1 MNRISGFFFQLFLFP
16 LLIDT
21 GSDFQEFNK
30 NEDELSLTD
39 TGRKIENTISLYTS
53 RSNYEALKVTIGRK
67 ILLKTEALIIN
78 GDTLEPEEIDTRGQ
92 TTLYMRRKS
101 FSFKLKSHASFRHGE
116 RTESFK
122 KFFALS
128 LTMDRNYCNNR
139 LAFQM
144 MEASQLYSLFYTFCE
159 LRINDQ
165 SEGIYMIIE
174 RPEDWA
180 MKKKD
185 SPLFIRRGYDHS
197 IDKIESDKKAG
208 KEEIKTYGKSFRL
221 IYSSLNKYEG
231 EVLYKTI
238 SRFLNMEAYMK
249 WLAFNFLVRNS
260 DYTDEVYFY
269 IDPGL
274 EKFNIIPWDYDD
286 LFATAP
292 HEGNIEN
299 KGVLKGKFIFSAEDV
314 LDKKIASD
322 AYLYKKYLFQFREL
336 LNQLSPDVL
345 KKVFEDTFAELYPYY
360 SNNEIIG
367 MSRFDIYKDANLIR
381 LKNDMLSLHTNLT
394 ISRNHYLDF
403 LESIPPE

>member
-1 MNRISGFFFQLFLFP
+1 
-16 LLIDT
+16 
-21 GSDFQEFNK
+21 
-30 NEDELSLTD
+30 
-39 TGRKIENTISLYTS
+39 
-53 RSNYEALKVTIGRK
+53 
-67 ILLKTEALIIN
+67 
-78 GDTLEPEEIDTRGQ
+78 
-92 TTLYMRRKS
+92 
-101 FSFKLKSHASFRHGE
+101 
-116 RTESFK
+116 
-122 KFFALS
+122 
-128 LTMDRNYCNNR
+128 
-139 LAFQM
+139 
-144 MEASQLYSLFYTFCE
+144 
-159 LRINDQ
+159 
-165 SEGIYMIIE
+165 
-174 RPEDWA
+174 

-238 SRFLNMEAYMK
+238 SGFLNMEAYMK

-269 IDPGL
+269 IDPDL

-381 LKNDMLSLHTNLT
+381 LKNDMLSIYTNLT